1 MERSEGNQ
9 EQSINKYSEEEYT
22 GSSKF
27 EKIQEQCVQNKE
39 KVDQYSKIISI
50 SLFLISIFI
59 IYDYGFIFFNNELLL
74 IAGIISYPPFIY
86 FSYFSEE
93 RIYSKVPA
101 ILGTCLIVIATIIA
115 IKESFFSN
123 GLSAKNLIEHVFNS
137 FNLYTITYS
146 IHCIIVYILGH
157 TIFKNNKIKYTARII
172 ELEVSKGKYYT
183 YFAHFYDYTNEK
195 IFDEISEKEYYTW
208 EEGDYIETILQP
220 QIDGITV
227 KKITHLENFEGKT
240 DMEIF
245 QEKHKRDV
253 ELFGHSQEEMDEAK
267 GESKIESF
275 TVIFLVIAIIDLL
288 VCSFN
293 KKFSFHDNIIY
304 ALTTAL
310 SLAITS
316 YTSYK
321 EYSIIKTEDNYTL
334 EDLAIWKDYLVPR
347 CLFYFLTTY
356 FFVEGIINL
365 IERIIF

>member
-1 MERSEGNQ
+1 M
-9 EQSINKYSEEEYT
+9 IP
-22 GSSKF
+22 F

-39 KVDQYSKIISI
+39 NVDKYSKIISI
-50 SLFLISIFI
+50 SLFFISIFI
-59 IYDYGFIFFNNELLL
+59 IYDYGFIFCNNKLLW

-115 IKESFFSN
+115 IKKSFFSN
-123 GLSAKNLIEHVFNS
+123 GLSAENLIEYVFNS

-172 ELEVSKGKYYT
+172 ELEDSKGKNNSHTYY
-183 YFAHFYDYTNEK
+183 AHFYDYTNEK
-195 IFDEISEKEYYTW
+195 IFDEISEEEYNTW
-208 EEGDYIETILQP
+208 KEGDYIETILQP

-227 KKITHLENFEGKT
+227 KKITHLEYFEGKT

-245 QEKHKRDV
+245 QERHKRDV
-253 ELFGHSQEEMDEAK
+253 ELFGQSQEEMDAAK
-267 GESKIESF
+267 GEYKLESYLH
-275 TVIFLVIAIIDLL
+275 IFLVIGIIDLL

-293 KKFSFHDNIIY
+293 LKFSFHDNIIY
-304 ALTTAL
+304 ALTTTL
-310 SLAITS
+310 SLATII

-321 EYSIIKTEDNYTL
+321 EYSMIKSKDNYTL
-334 EDLAIWKDYLVPR
+334 EDMAIWKDYLVPR

>member
-1 MERSEGNQ
+1 MERLEGNQ

-39 KVDQYSKIISI
+39 KVDKYSKIISI
-50 SLFLISIFI
+50 SLFFISIFI
-59 IYDYGFIFFNNELLL
+59 IYDYGFIFCNNKLLWL
-74 IAGIISYPPFIY
+74 LGI
-86 FSYFSEE
+86 FSYSPFVCFTSKE

-123 GLSAKNLIEHVFNS
+123 GLSAKKLIEYVFNS

-172 ELEVSKGKYYT
+172 ELEDSKGKNNSHTYY
-183 YFAHFYDYTNEK
+183 AHFYDYTNKENK
-195 IFDEISEKEYYTW
+195 FKISEKEFKTW
-208 EEGDYIETILQP
+208 KEGDYIETILQP
-220 QIDGITV
+220 QVDEITV
-227 KKITHLENFEGKT
+227 KKITYLKDFEGKT

-245 QEKHKRDV
+245 QERHKRDV
-253 ELFGHSQEEMDEAK
+253 ELFGHSQEEMDAAI
-267 GESKIESF
+267 GEYKLESYLF
-275 TVIFLVIAIIDLL
+275 IFLVISIIDLL
-288 VCSFN
+288 VCGLN

-304 ALTTAL
+304 ALTTTL
-310 SLAITS
+310 SLATVI

-321 EYSIIKTEDNYTL
+321 EYSMIKSKDNYTL
-334 EDLAIWKDYLVPR
+334 EDMAIWKDFLVPR

-356 FFVEGIINL
+356 FLIEGIINL